1 MIKSKP
7 KGKKALSAKKLVIL
21 DYKFDLNILFREC
34 LFMKNI
40 IELVY
45 KHLVDIKP
53 LIQVLLKN

>member
-7 KGKKALSAKKLVIL
+7 KGKKALSAQKLVIL